1 MDKRR
6 KELLFLGAGLLILL
20 VALYFTFK
28 PSTPAAQATAQAPA
42 TSPEDAAPGAPSAPA
57 GPSAQIA
64 PSNAPVPM
72 SEGGT
77 TAGRNPFTPVVSTS
91 VALAPKGSPPPLMT
105 AMRAPSLPPIEPM
118 RLQLFQPGGAAAGMG
133 PSGGGQAPGVI
144 QPDAVK
150 QPVDPPL
157 RLTGVIYGN
166 PSMAIIRKGD
176 KRYFVRPGDPV
187 GNRYVVQTISH
198 RRVVLA
204 SSQGTLSLDLTGRL

>member
-1 MDKRR
+1 MDKKR
-6 KELLFLGAGLLILL
+6 KELLFLGAGLLVLL
-20 VALYFTFK
+20 AALYFTLK
-28 PSTPAAQATAQAPA
+28 PRTPAAQATAQPA
-42 TSPEDAAPGAPSAPA
+42 VTASATAEQPGAPSAPA
-57 GPSAQIA
+57 GPSAQIQPSSA
-64 PSNAPVPM
+64 PIPM

-77 TAGRNPFTPVVSTS
+77 TAGRNPFTPVISTS
-91 VALAPKGSPPPLMT
+91 VAVAPKGSPPPLMT

-118 RLQLFQPGGAAAGMG
+118 RLQLFQPGAGGAA
-133 PSGGGQAPGVI
+133 PSVGGQTAGVI
-144 QPDAVK
+144 QPTAVK
-150 QPVDPPL
+150 APVDPPL

-187 GNRYVVQTISH
+187 GSRYVVQTISH

>member
-6 KELLFLGAGLLILL
+6 KELLFLGAGLLVLL

-28 PSTPAAQATAQAPA
+28 PSTPAAEATAQAPA
-42 TSPEDAAPGAPSAPA
+42 AGSTAQTAAAPA
-57 GPSAQIA
+57 GPTEPSAQIE
-64 PSNAPVPM
+64 PSAVPVPM

-77 TAGRNPFTPVVSTS
+77 TVNRNPFAPVIATTI
-91 VALAPKGSPPPLMT
+91 AKAPGSSPPSMI

-118 RLQLFQPGGAAAGMG
+118 RLQLFQPEGGPASATGSA
-133 PSGGGQAPGVI
+133 SGVI
-144 QPDAVK
+144 TPTPAA
-150 QPVDPPL
+150 PVDAPL
-157 RLTGVIYGN
+157 RLTGVIYGD